1 MSWLISIHFYLWR
14 NSLRR
19 WYEQPLSLLS
29 KLVVSAL
36 LGALGAT
43 VILGVKELG
52 VELDK
57 RLRDRDTLT
66 AVISESVEQ
75 KDAIGR
81 LTERGEDHW
90 KILEGESAMFHQAPG
105 FADAENANNVLITA
119 VDEMERLGLVDDFYL
134 VSDTLPVGKRVE
146 FSIRDFRSEATV
158 IRPSEEMEVVLLGRP
173 SVLGSVRRLASL
185 YMRGFS
191 ETVVLRA
198 ASLDVLRQAAGIV
211 QALKQ
216 VEGRRMNLQSNLKI
230 LEEIERI
237 REIQT
242 QALLG
247 VTLGA
252 SLVLG
257 LVFGSLAWM
266 EFREERY
273 LLALIRSFGVGSL
286 SLLAHS
292 LVENILLAVGGVS
305 LGFLGLA
312 VATRAMNL
320 SALNMEWMLEANRL
334 FAGDGIPL
342 LIGAA
347 LGGLLSGIPIAIGL
361 RKPLGLV
368 LT

>member
-19 WYEQPLSLLS
+19 WCEQPLSLLS

-81 LTERGEDHW
+81 LTEVGEDHW
-90 KILEGESAMFHQAPG
+90 KILEGESAKFHQAPG
-105 FADAENANNVLITA
+105 FADAENSSNVLITA
-119 VDEMERLGLVDDFYL
+119 VDDMQRLGLVDDFYF
-134 VSDTLPVGKRVE
+134 VSDTLQVGKRVE

-158 IRPSEEMEVVLLGRP
+158 IRPTEELEVVLLGRP

-216 VEGRRMNLQSNLKI
+216 VDGRRMNLQSNLKI

-273 LLALIRSFGVGSL
+273 LLALIRSFGVGRL

-292 LVENILLAVGGVS
+292 LVENIVLAVGGVS
-305 LGFLGLA
+305 LGFLALA
-312 VATRAMNL
+312 VGTRAMNL
-320 SALNMEWMLEANRL
+320 SALNMEWMLEANGL
-334 FAGDGIPL
+334 FAGDGMPL
-342 LIGAA
+342 LVGAA